1 MSGRKLSDHIRSHVW
16 GIVAVFIALCGTA
29 VAANPSEDRGA
40 TTSASSAKQVKKL
53 KQKLK
58 GVEQRLAALEGSQGS
73 PPTGSAGGELA
84 GTYPNPTIG
93 TVSGLDLASSTT
105 GAGGIH
111 FGADA
116 TLYRQASAFLATEG
130 SFRVGTF
137 LQVTGNTQLGTG
149 PEDEL
154 SVFGHM
160 RLPFVGTAGL
170 PPTGD
175 CDNNSEIGRIVFNTA
190 DNGLYVCDAAPF
202 AWLLIE
208 A

>member
-1 MSGRKLSDHIRSHVW
+1 VSGGKLSDHIRSHVW
-16 GIVAVFIALCGTA
+16 GIVVVFIALCGTA

-40 TTSASSAKQVKKL
+40 TTSAAAAKKIKKL
-53 KQKLK
+53 TKR
-58 GVEQRLAALEGSQGS
+58 VAALEARSTT
-73 PPTGSAGGELA
+73 PTGSAGGELA

-116 TLYRQASAFLATEG
+116 SIYRQAPAFLGTDG

-137 LQVTGNTQLGTG
+137 LQVTGNTQLGSG
-149 PEDEL
+149 PGDEL

-160 RLPFVGTAGL
+160 RLPFVGTDLL

-190 DNGLYVCDAAPF
+190 DNGLYVCDAAQI
-202 AWLLIE
+202 AWLLIDP
-208 A
+208 